1 MASHL
6 WRLEEHS
13 REDCVLLA
21 HALPLSLAPI
31 VYTSGQPKTDETGA
45 IIALRRGLRT
55 AVDERLG
62 EVDQSA
68 SGWIEDYRAT
78 AKEYLGTG
86 DSPGWEPRE
95 SVVGRFES
103 AISEVSDADGDVV
116 IATHGLAPSL
126 WLARRTPIDLVPFW
140 EALTF
145 PDAWRFDLETGEL
158 THVFSTG
165 APAPDR

>member
-1 MASHL
+1 M
-6 WRLEEHS
+6 
-13 REDCVLLA
+13 LLA
-21 HALPLSLAPI
+21 HALPPNLAPI

-55 AVDERLG
+55 AVDERFA

-68 SGWIEDYRAT
+68 SGWIEDYRMT
-78 AKEYLGTG
+78 ARAYLRTGT
-86 DSPGWEPRE
+86 SPGWEPHK
-95 SVVGRFES
+95 SVVSRFDA
-103 AISEVSDADGDVV
+103 AISDFIVASGDVV

-126 WLARRTPIDLVPFW
+126 WLASRTSIDLLPFW

-145 PDAWRFDLETGEL
+145 PDAWRFDTESGEL
-158 THVFSTG
+158 THVFSAG